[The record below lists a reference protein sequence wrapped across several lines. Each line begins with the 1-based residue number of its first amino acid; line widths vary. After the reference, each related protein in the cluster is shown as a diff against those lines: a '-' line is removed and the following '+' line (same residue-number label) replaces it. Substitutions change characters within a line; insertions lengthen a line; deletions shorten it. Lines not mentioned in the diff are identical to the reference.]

1 MIKYISADEA
11 VAGIQSGSHIH
22 IASASQVPA
31 VLIEAL
37 AKRVTNEGIRN
48 LHFHHSYT
56 EGDALFANK
65 EYAGAFIDQPF
76 FIGPKIR
83 PSIREGYADYLP
95 VHLSETQS
103 LYRSGILPCDA
114 ALVMVAPTRDGK
126 AVSLGGD
133 VVCSLAAI
141 EVSKQ
146 VIAVVNPNVPY
157 TFGDAVIPIEKIDSF
172 VYDESPLPET
182 TIPASSEIEVAIGK
196 ECAALIPDG
205 ACIQMGIGSLPNAI
219 AVQLKGHKHL
229 GMHTEMFSN
238 GLMELMKAGVL
249 DGTRK
254 QIDYGKAV
262 SSFVLGDKT
271 LFDFVNENWSVLMMD
286 INYTN
291 NPAIICRNENVV
303 AVNAAVE
310 IDLSGQVCAD
320 SVGGRVISGTGGQ
333 LDFIRGASMSRRGKS
348 IVAMTSRAKN
358 GQSKIVSMLKHG
370 AGVVTPRASVQWVV
384 TEYGAVNLYGHSI
397 QERANMLI
405 SIAHPEDRER
415 LEREAYDLFGP
426 YLKMY
431 CVDMC

>member
-1 MIKYISADEA
+1 MVKYITAEEA
-11 VAGIQSGSHIH
+11 VSRIQFGSHIH
-22 IASASQVPA
+22 IASASQVPT
-31 VLIEAL
+31 VLIQAL
-37 AKRVTNEGIRN
+37 ARRVKEEGLKD
-48 LHFHHSYT
+48 LHFHHSYS
-56 EGDALFANK
+56 EGSALFADK

-76 FIGPKIR
+76 FVGPGVR
-83 PSIREGYADYLP
+83 LSIAGGYADYVP
-95 VHLSETQS
+95 VHLSETQL
-103 LYRSGILPCDA
+103 LYRSGILPCDV
-114 ALVMVAPTRDGK
+114 ALIMVAPTRDGK

-141 EVSKQ
+141 EVAKQ

-157 TFGDAVIPIEKIDSF
+157 TFGDAVIPIERIHAF
-172 VYDESPLPET
+172 VYDESPLGETHIPEST
-182 TIPASSEIEVAIGK
+182 VIEVTIGK

-219 AVQLKGHKHL
+219 AAQLGDHKHL

-238 GLMELMKAGVL
+238 GLMELMRAGVL

-262 SSFVLGDKT
+262 SSFVLGDKE

-291 NPAIICRNENVV
+291 NPGVICRNEDVV

-320 SVGGRVISGTGGQ
+320 SIGSRIISGTGGQ

-348 IVAMTSRAKN
+348 IIAMTSRSKK
-358 GQSKIVSMLKHG
+358 GQSKIVSQLKHG
-370 AGVVTPRASVQWVV
+370 AGVVTPRASIQWVV

-397 QERANMLI
+397 QERANLLI
-405 SIAHPEDRER
+405 SIAHPDDRER
-415 LEREAYDLFGP
+415 LEREAYELFGP

-431 CVDMC
+431 SMNG

>member
-1 MIKYISADEA
+1 MIKYVSAGEA
-11 VAGIQSGSHIH
+11 VAGIRSGSHIH

-31 VLIEAL
+31 LLIQAL
-37 AKRVTNEGIRN
+37 AKRVKEEGLKD
-48 LHFHHSYT
+48 LHFHHSYS
-56 EGDALFANK
+56 EGCALFADK

-76 FIGPKIR
+76 FIGPQVR
-83 PSIREGYADYLP
+83 PSIAGGYADYVP
-95 VHLSETQS
+95 VHLSETQL
-103 LYRSGILPCDA
+103 LYRSGVLPCDV

-141 EVSKQ
+141 EVAKN
-146 VIAVVNPNVPY
+146 VIAIVNPHVPY

-172 VYDESPLPET
+172 VYDETPLVET
-182 TIPASSEIEVAIGK
+182 LIPKSTDIEIAIGK

-219 AVQLKGHKHL
+219 ACQLRGHKHL

-238 GLMELMKAGVL
+238 GLMELMKVGVL

-262 SSFVLGDKT
+262 SSFVLGDKE

-291 NPAIICRNENVV
+291 NPGIICRNDNVV

-310 IDLSGQVCAD
+310 IDLSGQICAD
-320 SVGGRVISGTGGQ
+320 SIGSRVISGTGGQ

-348 IVAMTSRAKN
+348 IIAMTSRSKN
-358 GQSKIVSMLKHG
+358 GQSKIVSQLRNG
-370 AGVVTPRASVQWVV
+370 AGVVTPRASTQWVV

-397 QERANMLI
+397 QERANLLI
-405 SIAHPEDRER
+405 SIAHPAERER
-415 LEREAYDLFGP
+415 LEREAYELFGP

-431 CVDMC
+431 SL

>member
-1 MIKYISADEA
+1 MITYVTADAA
-11 VAGIQSGSHIH
+11 VSRIQSGSHIH
-22 IASASQVPA
+22 IASASQVPTI
-31 VLIEAL
+31 LIEAL
-37 AKRVTNEGIRN
+37 ARRVENEGLKD
-48 LHFHHSYT
+48 LHFHHSYS
-56 EGDALFANK
+56 EGNALFADK
-65 EYAGAFIDQPF
+65 SYAGAFIDQPF
-76 FIGPKIR
+76 FIGPQVR
-83 PSIREGYADYLP
+83 RSIAEGFADYLP
-95 VHLSETQS
+95 VHLSETQL
-103 LYRSGILPCDA
+103 LYRSGILSCDA
-114 ALVMVAPTRDGK
+114 ALVMVAPSRDGK

-133 VVCSLAAI
+133 VVCSIAAI
-141 EVSKQ
+141 ENAKQ

-157 TFGDAVIPIEKIDSF
+157 TFGDAVIPIEKIGAF

-182 TIPASSEIEVAIGK
+182 KIPESTEIEVAIGK

-219 AVQLKGHKHL
+219 AAQLRDHKHL

-238 GLMELMKAGVL
+238 GLMELMRAGVL

-262 SSFVLGDKT
+262 SSFVLGDKE

-291 NPAIICRNENVV
+291 NPGIICRNENVV

-320 SVGGRVISGTGGQ
+320 SVGSRVISGTGGQ
-333 LDFIRGASMSRRGKS
+333 LDFIRGASMSRKGKS
-348 IVAMTSRAKN
+348 IIAMTSRAKN
-358 GQSKIVSMLKHG
+358 GQSKIVSLLKHG
-370 AGVVTPRASVQWVV
+370 AGVVTPRASIQWVV

-405 SIAHPEDRER
+405 SIAHPDDRER
-415 LEREAYDLFGP
+415 LEREAFELFGP
-426 YLKMY
+426 YLKLY
-431 CVDMC
+431 SALS

>member
-1 MIKYISADEA
+1 MVKYITAEEA
-11 VAGIQSGSHIH
+11 VSRIQFGSHIH
-22 IASASQVPA
+22 IASASQVPT
-31 VLIEAL
+31 VLIQAL
-37 AKRVTNEGIRN
+37 ARRVKEEGLKD
-48 LHFHHSYT
+48 LHFHHSYS
-56 EGDALFANK
+56 EGSALFADK

-76 FIGPKIR
+76 FVGPEVR
-83 PSIREGYADYLP
+83 LSIAGGYADYVP
-95 VHLSETQS
+95 VHLSETQL
-103 LYRSGILPCDA
+103 LYRSGILPCDV
-114 ALVMVAPTRDGK
+114 ALIMVAPTRDGK

-141 EVSKQ
+141 EVAKQ

-157 TFGDAVIPIEKIDSF
+157 TFGDAVIPIERIHAF
-172 VYDESPLPET
+172 VYDESPLGETHIPEST
-182 TIPASSEIEVAIGK
+182 VIEVTIGK

-219 AVQLKGHKHL
+219 AAQLGDHKHL

-238 GLMELMKAGVL
+238 GLMELMRAGVL
-249 DGTRK
+249 DGTRE

-262 SSFVLGDKT
+262 SSFVLGDKE

-291 NPAIICRNENVV
+291 NPGVICRNEDVV

-320 SVGGRVISGTGGQ
+320 SIGSRIISGTGGQ

-348 IVAMTSRAKN
+348 IIAMTSRSKK
-358 GQSKIVSMLKHG
+358 GQSKIVSQLKHG
-370 AGVVTPRASVQWVV
+370 AGVVTPRASIQWVV

-397 QERANMLI
+397 QERANLLI
-405 SIAHPEDRER
+405 SIAHPDDRER
-415 LEREAYDLFGP
+415 LEREAYELFGP

-431 CVDMC
+431 SMNG

>member
-1 MIKYISADEA
+1 M
-11 VAGIQSGSHIH
+11 
-22 IASASQVPA
+22 PT
-31 VLIEAL
+31 VLIQAL
-37 AKRVTNEGIRN
+37 ARRVKEEGLKD
-48 LHFHHSYT
+48 LHFHHSYS
-56 EGDALFANK
+56 EGSALFADK

-76 FIGPKIR
+76 FVGPEVR
-83 PSIREGYADYLP
+83 LSIAGGYADYVP
-95 VHLSETQS
+95 VHLSETQL
-103 LYRSGILPCDA
+103 LYRSGILPCDV
-114 ALVMVAPTRDGK
+114 ALIMVAPTRDGK

-141 EVSKQ
+141 EVAKQ

-157 TFGDAVIPIEKIDSF
+157 TFGDAVIPIERIHAF
-172 VYDESPLPET
+172 VYDESPLGETHIPEST
-182 TIPASSEIEVAIGK
+182 VIEVTIGK

-219 AVQLKGHKHL
+219 AAQLGDHKHL

-238 GLMELMKAGVL
+238 GLMELMRAGVL
-249 DGTRK
+249 DGTRE

-262 SSFVLGDKT
+262 SSFVLGDKE

-291 NPAIICRNENVV
+291 NPGVICRNEDVV

-320 SVGGRVISGTGGQ
+320 SIGSRIISGTGGQ

-348 IVAMTSRAKN
+348 IIAMTSRSKK
-358 GQSKIVSMLKHG
+358 GQSKIVSQLKHG
-370 AGVVTPRASVQWVV
+370 AGVVTPRASIQWVV

-397 QERANMLI
+397 QERANLLI
-405 SIAHPEDRER
+405 SIAHPDDRER
-415 LEREAYDLFGP
+415 LEREAYELFGP

-431 CVDMC
+431 SMNG

>member
-1 MIKYISADEA
+1 MVKYITAEEA
-11 VAGIQSGSHIH
+11 VSRIQFGSHIH
-22 IASASQVPA
+22 IASASQVPT
-31 VLIEAL
+31 VLIQAL
-37 AKRVTNEGIRN
+37 ARRVKEEGLKD
-48 LHFHHSYT
+48 LHFHHSYS
-56 EGDALFANK
+56 EGSALFADK

-76 FIGPKIR
+76 FVGPEVR
-83 PSIREGYADYLP
+83 LSIAGGYADYVP
-95 VHLSETQS
+95 VHLSETQL
-103 LYRSGILPCDA
+103 LYRSGILPCDV
-114 ALVMVAPTRDGK
+114 ALIMVAPTRDGK

-141 EVSKQ
+141 EVAKQ

-157 TFGDAVIPIEKIDSF
+157 TFGDAVIPIERIHAF
-172 VYDESPLPET
+172 VYDESPLGETHIPEST
-182 TIPASSEIEVAIGK
+182 VIEVTIGK

-219 AVQLKGHKHL
+219 AAQLGDHKHL

-238 GLMELMKAGVL
+238 GLMELMRAGVL

-262 SSFVLGDKT
+262 SSFVLGDKE

-291 NPAIICRNENVV
+291 NPGVICRNEDVV

-320 SVGGRVISGTGGQ
+320 SIGSRIISGTGGQ

-348 IVAMTSRAKN
+348 IIAMTSRSKK
-358 GQSKIVSMLKHG
+358 GQSKIVSQLKHG
-370 AGVVTPRASVQWVV
+370 AGVVTPRASIQWVV

-397 QERANMLI
+397 QERANLLI
-405 SIAHPEDRER
+405 SIAHPDDRER
-415 LEREAYDLFGP
+415 LEREAYELFGP

-431 CVDMC
+431 SMNG

>member
-1 MIKYISADEA
+1 MVKYISADEA
-11 VAGIQSGSHIH
+11 VSGIQSGSHIH
-22 IASASQVPA
+22 IASASQVPI
-31 VLIEAL
+31 VLIQAL
-37 AKRVTNEGIRN
+37 ARRVKGEGLKD
-48 LHFHHSYT
+48 LHFHHSYS
-56 EGDALFANK
+56 EGNALFADK

-76 FIGPKIR
+76 FIGPEVR
-83 PSIREGYADYLP
+83 QSISGGYADYVP
-95 VHLSETQS
+95 VHLSETQL
-103 LYRSGILPCDA
+103 LYRSGILPCDV
-114 ALVMVAPTRDGK
+114 ALIMVAPTRDGK

-141 EVSKQ
+141 EVAKQ

-157 TFGDAVIPIEKIDSF
+157 TFGDAVIPIEKVQAF
-172 VYDESPLPET
+172 VYDETPLVETHIPEST
-182 TIPASSEIEVAIGK
+182 EIEVAIGK

-219 AVQLKGHKHL
+219 AAQLMGHKHL

-238 GLMELMKAGVL
+238 GLMDLMRAGVL

-262 SSFVLGDKT
+262 SSFVLGDKE

-291 NPAIICRNENVV
+291 NPGIICRNENVV

-320 SVGGRVISGTGGQ
+320 SVGSRVISGTGGQ
-333 LDFIRGASMSRRGKS
+333 LDFIRGASMSRKGKS
-348 IVAMTSRAKN
+348 IIAMTSRSKK
-358 GQSKIVSMLKHG
+358 GQSKIVSQLKHG
-370 AGVVTPRASVQWVV
+370 AGVVTPRASTQWIV

-397 QERANMLI
+397 QERANLLI
-405 SIAHPEDRER
+405 SIAHPDDRER
-415 LEREAYDLFGP
+415 LEREAFELFGP

-431 CVDMC
+431 SLNK

>member
-1 MIKYISADEA
+1 MKKFVSADEA
-11 VAGIQSGSHIH
+11 VSGIHSGSHIH
-22 IASASQVPA
+22 IASASQVPT

-37 AKRVTNEGIRN
+37 SRRVENEGLKN
-48 LHFHHSYT
+48 LHFHHSYS
-56 EGDALFANK
+56 EGNALFADK
-65 EYAGAFIDQPF
+65 AFVEAFIDQPF
-76 FIGPKIR
+76 FIGPKVR
-83 PSIREGYADYLP
+83 PSIAEGFADYLP
-95 VHLSETQS
+95 VHLSETQL

-114 ALVMVAPTRDGK
+114 ALIMVAPTRDGK

-141 EVSKQ
+141 EVAKQ

-157 TFGDAVIPIEKIDSF
+157 TFGDAVIPIEKISAF
-172 VYDESPLPET
+172 VYDDTPLVET
-182 TIPASSEIEVAIGK
+182 KIPASTEIELAIGK

-219 AVQLKGHKHL
+219 AVQLTGHQQL
-229 GMHTEMFSN
+229 GMHTKMFSN
-238 GLMELMKAGVL
+238 GLMELMKAGVM

-262 SSFVLGDKT
+262 SSFVLGDKE
-271 LFDFVNENWSVLMMD
+271 LFKFVNENWSVLMMD

-291 NPAIICRNENVV
+291 NPAIISRNENVV
-303 AVNAAVE
+303 AVNAAVK

-320 SVGGRVISGTGGQ
+320 SIGSRVISGTGGH
-333 LDFIRGASMSRRGKS
+333 LDFIRGASMSRKGKS

-358 GQSKIVSMLKHG
+358 GQSKIVPMLKQG
-370 AGVVTPRASVQWVV
+370 AGVVTPRASIQWVV
-384 TEYGAVNLYGHSI
+384 TEYGAVNLFGHSI

-405 SIAHPEDRER
+405 SIAHPDDRER
-415 LEREAYDLFGP
+415 LEKEAFGLFGP

-431 CVDMC
+431 SI

>member
-1 MIKYISADEA
+1 MGIRYVSADEA
-11 VAGIQSGSHIH
+11 VSKIKSGSHIH
-22 IASASQVPA
+22 IASASQVPL
-31 VLIEAL
+31 VLIDAL
-37 AKRVTNEGIRN
+37 ARRVVNDGLCN
-48 LHFHHSYT
+48 LHFHHSYS
-56 EGDALFANK
+56 EGYALFADK
-65 EYAGAFIDQPF
+65 TYAGAFIDQPF
-76 FIGPKIR
+76 FIGPQVR
-83 PSIREGYADYLP
+83 QSIVGGYADYLP
-95 VHLSETQS
+95 VHLSETQL

-114 ALVMVAPTRDGK
+114 ALIMVAPTRDGK

-141 EVSKQ
+141 EVAKE

-157 TFGDAVIPIEKIDSF
+157 TFGDAVIPINKINAF
-172 VYDESPLPET
+172 VYDETPLVET
-182 TIPASSEIEVAIGK
+182 HVPDSTEIEVAIGK

-219 AVQLKGHKHL
+219 AAQLRDHKHL

-262 SSFVLGDKT
+262 SSFVLGDKA

-291 NPAIICRNENVV
+291 NPGIICRNENVV

-320 SVGGRVISGTGGQ
+320 SVGSRIISGTGGQ
-333 LDFIRGASMSRRGKS
+333 LDFIRGASMSRKGKS

-358 GQSKIVSMLKHG
+358 GHSKIVSVLKLG
-370 AGVVTPRASVQWVV
+370 AGVVTPRASIQWVV
-384 TEYGAVNLYGHSI
+384 TEYGSVNLFGHSL
-397 QERANMLI
+397 QERANLLI

-415 LEREAYDLFGP
+415 LEREAFNLFGP

-431 CVDMC
+431 IV

>member
-1 MIKYISADEA
+1 MKKFVSADEA
-11 VAGIQSGSHIH
+11 VSGIHSGSHIH
-22 IASASQVPA
+22 IASASQVPT

-37 AKRVTNEGIRN
+37 SRRVENEGLKN
-48 LHFHHSYT
+48 LHFHHSYS
-56 EGDALFANK
+56 EGNALFADK
-65 EYAGAFIDQPF
+65 AFVGAFIDQPF
-76 FIGPKIR
+76 FIGPKVR
-83 PSIREGYADYLP
+83 PSIAEGFADYLP
-95 VHLSETQS
+95 VHLSETQL

-114 ALVMVAPTRDGK
+114 ALIMVAPTRDGK

-141 EVSKQ
+141 EVAKQ

-157 TFGDAVIPIEKIDSF
+157 TFGDAVIPIEKISAF
-172 VYDESPLPET
+172 VYDDTPLVET
-182 TIPASSEIEVAIGK
+182 KIPASTEIELAIGK

-219 AVQLKGHKHL
+219 AVQLTGHQQL
-229 GMHTEMFSN
+229 GMHTKMFSN
-238 GLMELMKAGVL
+238 GLMELMKAGVM

-262 SSFVLGDKT
+262 SSFVLGDKE
-271 LFDFVNENWSVLMMD
+271 LFKFVNENWSVLMMD

-291 NPAIICRNENVV
+291 NPAIISRNENVV
-303 AVNAAVE
+303 AVNAAVK

-320 SVGGRVISGTGGQ
+320 SIGSRVISGTGGH
-333 LDFIRGASMSRRGKS
+333 LDFIRGASMSRKGKS

-358 GQSKIVSMLKHG
+358 GQSKIVPMLKQG
-370 AGVVTPRASVQWVV
+370 AGVVTPRASIQWVV
-384 TEYGAVNLYGHSI
+384 TEYGAVNLFGHSI

-405 SIAHPEDRER
+405 SIAHPDDRER
-415 LEREAYDLFGP
+415 LEKEAFGLFGP

-431 CVDMC
+431 SI

>member
-1 MIKYISADEA
+1 MVKYITAEEA
-11 VAGIQSGSHIH
+11 VSRIQFGSHIH
-22 IASASQVPA
+22 IASASQVPT
-31 VLIEAL
+31 VLIQAL
-37 AKRVTNEGIRN
+37 ARRVKEERLKD
-48 LHFHHSYT
+48 LHFHHSYS
-56 EGDALFANK
+56 EGSALFADK

-76 FIGPKIR
+76 FVGPEVR
-83 PSIREGYADYLP
+83 LSIAGGYADYVP
-95 VHLSETQS
+95 VHLSETQL
-103 LYRSGILPCDA
+103 LYRSGILPCDV
-114 ALVMVAPTRDGK
+114 ALIMVAPTRDGK

-141 EVSKQ
+141 EVAKQ

-157 TFGDAVIPIEKIDSF
+157 TFGDAVIPIERIHAF
-172 VYDESPLPET
+172 VYDESPLGETHIPEST
-182 TIPASSEIEVAIGK
+182 VIEVTIGK

-219 AVQLKGHKHL
+219 AAQLGDHKHL

-238 GLMELMKAGVL
+238 GLMELMRAGVL

-262 SSFVLGDKT
+262 SSFVLGDKE

-291 NPAIICRNENVV
+291 NPGVICRNEDVV

-320 SVGGRVISGTGGQ
+320 SIGSRIISGTGGQ

-348 IVAMTSRAKN
+348 IIAMTSRSKK
-358 GQSKIVSMLKHG
+358 GQSKIVSQLKHG
-370 AGVVTPRASVQWVV
+370 AGVVTPRASIQWVV

-397 QERANMLI
+397 QERANLLI
-405 SIAHPEDRER
+405 SIAHPDDRER
-415 LEREAYDLFGP
+415 LEREAYELFGP

-431 CVDMC
+431 SMNG